1 MPAAPVRSVDVV
13 ALGGGHGLAASLQ
26 ALRRVTPHL
35 TAVVGVSDDGG
46 SSGRLRE
53 EFGIVPPGDLR
64 MALAALCGDDTWGS
78 TWARVLQ
85 HRFSSKG
92 ELDGHS
98 LGNLL
103 ITALWE
109 ETDNLVEGLDW
120 VARLLDAKGKVLPL
134 CIEPLEIYADVLT
147 DSGESQQVRGQVQVA
162 TTPHEIQSIGLE
174 PKNPVVCDQA
184 VAAVRNAD
192 FVVLGPGSWYTSVLT
207 HFQVP
212 QMAQALHETTATRVL
227 VINLKPQSGETEGYS
242 AANYLQVLARSY
254 PDFRVDIVLADIDHL
269 GSDRKEVEIQLQAQA
284 AESGARLVLAPLA
297 KPEGP
302 SDRHDPTLL
311 ASAFGSIFAHGRINP
326 WQ

>member
-1 MPAAPVRSVDVV
+1 MPGAPNRPVDVV

-85 HRFSSKG
+85 HRFASKG

-109 ETDNLVEGLDW
+109 ETEDLVEGLDW

-134 CIEPLEIYADVLT
+134 CIEPLEIFAEVLT
-147 DSGESQQVRGQVQVA
+147 SHGETKEIRGQVQVA
-162 TTPHEIQSIGLE
+162 TTPHKIKAIGLE
-174 PKNPVVCDQA
+174 PRNPAVCKQA
-184 VAAVRNAD
+184 IAAVRNAD
-192 FVVLGPGSWYTSVLT
+192 FVVLGPGSWFTSVLT

-212 QMAQALHETTATRVL
+212 QMAQALHETTAARVL
-227 VINLKPQSGETEGYS
+227 VVNLRPQSGETEGYS
-242 AANYLQVLARSY
+242 AASYLEVLGKSY
-254 PDFRVDIVLADIDHL
+254 PEFRVDVVLADIDHAGQNL
-269 GSDRKEVEIQLQAQA
+269 TGASEALQELTQA
-284 AESGARLVLAPLA
+284 SGARLVLAPLA
-297 KPEGP
+297 RAQGP
-302 SDRHDPTLL
+302 SDQHDPGLL
-311 ASAFGSIFAHGRINP
+311 ASAFSSIFAHGRISP

>member
-1 MPAAPVRSVDVV
+1 MPGAPMRSVDVV
-13 ALGGGHGLAASLQ
+13 ALGGGHGLSATLQ

-85 HRFSSKG
+85 HRFASKG

-109 ETDNLVEGLDW
+109 ETDDLVEGLDW

-134 CIEPLEIYADVLT
+134 CIEPLEIYAEVLT
-147 DSGESQQVRGQVQVA
+147 SGGQTQQVRGQVQVA
-162 TTPHEIQSIGLE
+162 TTPHMIQSIGLT
-174 PKNPVVCDQA
+174 PQNPAVCEQA
-184 VAAVRNAD
+184 VAAVRHAD

-212 QMAQALHETTATRVL
+212 QMAQALHETTAGRVL
-227 VINLKPQSGETEGYS
+227 VINLRPQSGETEGYS
-242 AANYLQVLARSY
+242 AGKYLEVLAKSY
-254 PDFRVDIVLADIDHL
+254 PDFRVDVVLADIDHVGQDL
-269 GSDRKEVEIQLQAQA
+269 AETDERLQELSA
-284 AESGARLVLAPLA
+284 ASGARLVLAPLA
-297 KPEGP
+297 KAQGP
-302 SDRHDPTLL
+302 TDQHDPALL
-311 ASAFGSIFAHGRINP
+311 ASAFSSIFAHDRISP

>member
-1 MPAAPVRSVDVV
+1 MRSVDVV

-92 ELDGHS
+92 DLDGHS

-147 DSGESQQVRGQVQVA
+147 AAGQTDQVRGQVQVA
-162 TTPHEIQSIGLE
+162 TTPHAIQTIGLE
-174 PKNPVVCDQA
+174 PKNPQVCEQA

-212 QMAQALHETTATRVL
+212 QMAQALHETTAARVL
-227 VINLKPQSGETEGYS
+227 VINLRPQSGETEGYS
-242 AANYLQVLARSY
+242 AASYLEVLAKSY
-254 PDFRVDIVLADIDHL
+254 PDFKVDVVLADVNHVGQD
-269 GSDRKEVEIQLQAQA
+269 SPKNAESLQKLATD
-284 AESGARLVLAPLA
+284 SGARLVLAPLA
-297 KPEGP
+297 KVNGP
-302 SDRHDPTLL
+302 SDQHDPRLL
-311 ASAFGSIFAHGRINP
+311 ASAFSSIFTHGRISP

>member
-1 MPAAPVRSVDVV
+1 MRSVDVV

-78 TWARVLQ
+78 TWARVFQ

-92 ELDGHS
+92 DLDGHS

-147 DSGESQQVRGQVQVA
+147 AAGQTDQVRGQVQVA
-162 TTPHEIQSIGLE
+162 TTPHAIQAIGLE
-174 PKNPVVCDQA
+174 PKNPQVCEQA

-212 QMAQALHETTATRVL
+212 QMAQALHETTAARVL
-227 VINLKPQSGETEGYS
+227 VINLRPQSGETEGYS
-242 AANYLQVLARSY
+242 AASYLEVLAKSY
-254 PDFRVDIVLADIDHL
+254 PDFKVDVVLADVNHVGQD
-269 GSDRKEVEIQLQAQA
+269 SPKNAESLQELA
-284 AESGARLVLAPLA
+284 ADSGARLVLAPLA
-297 KPEGP
+297 KVNGP
-302 SDRHDPTLL
+302 SDQHDPTLL
-311 ASAFGSIFAHGRINP
+311 ASAFGSIFTHGRISP

>member
-1 MPAAPVRSVDVV
+1 MPAAPNRAVDVV
-13 ALGGGHGLAASLQ
+13 ALGGGHGLSASLQ

-92 ELDGHS
+92 DLDGHS

-109 ETDNLVEGLDW
+109 ETNDLVEGLDW

-147 DSGESQQVRGQVQVA
+147 STGQTDQVRGQVQVA
-162 TTPHEIQSIGLE
+162 TTPHKIQAIGLE
-174 PKNPVVCDQA
+174 PKNPVVCEQA
-184 VAAVRNAD
+184 VASVRNAD

-212 QMAQALHETTATRVL
+212 QMAQALHETTASRIL
-227 VINLKPQSGETEGYS
+227 VINLRPQTGETEGYS
-242 AANYLQVLARSY
+242 AASYLEVLAKSY
-254 PDFRVDIVLADIDHL
+254 PDFKVDVVLADIDHVGQDPTSNGDSL
-269 GSDRKEVEIQLQAQA
+269 EDLAQA
-284 AESGARLVLAPLA
+284 CGARLVMAPLA
-297 KPEGP
+297 KSDGP
-302 SDRHDPTLL
+302 SDQHDPTLL
-311 ASAFGSIFAHGRINP
+311 ASAFSSIFTHGRISP

>member
-1 MPAAPVRSVDVV
+1 MPSAPVRPVDVV

-85 HRFSSKG
+85 HRFASKG
-92 ELDGHS
+92 DLDGHS

-109 ETDNLVEGLDW
+109 ETENLVEGLDW

-134 CIEPLEIYADVLT
+134 CVEPLDIYANVIT
-147 DSGESQQVRGQVQVA
+147 SNGQSEIVRGQVQVA
-162 TTPHEIQSIGLE
+162 TTPHAIQSIGLKPE
-174 PKNPVVCDQA
+174 NPMVCEQA
-184 VAAVRNAD
+184 VAAVKNAD

-212 QMAQALHETTATRVL
+212 QMAQALHDTTASRVL
-227 VINLKPQSGETEGYS
+227 VINLRPQRGETEGYS
-242 AANYLQVLARSY
+242 AASYLEVLAKSY
-254 PDFRVDIVLADIDHL
+254 PNFRVDVVLADSDHV
-269 GSDRKEVEIQLQAQA
+269 GQDSTSPTSQLFELAQA
-284 AESGARLVLAPLA
+284 LGAQLVLAPLA
-297 KPEGP
+297 KADGP
-302 SDRHDPTLL
+302 SDQHDPALL
-311 ASAFGSIFAHGRINP
+311 ASAFGSIFAHGRISP

>member
-1 MPAAPVRSVDVV
+1 
-13 ALGGGHGLAASLQ
+13 
-26 ALRRVTPHL
+26 
-35 TAVVGVSDDGG
+35 
-46 SSGRLRE
+46 
-53 EFGIVPPGDLR
+53 

-92 ELDGHS
+92 DLDGHS

-109 ETDNLVEGLDW
+109 ETNDLVEGLDW

-147 DSGESQQVRGQVQVA
+147 STGQLDQVRGQVQVA
-162 TTPHEIQSIGLE
+162 TTPHRIQSIGLE
-174 PKNPVVCDQA
+174 PRNPIVCEQA
-184 VAAVRNAD
+184 VAAVRDAD

-212 QMAQALHETTATRVL
+212 QMAQALHETTASRVL
-227 VINLKPQSGETEGYS
+227 VVNLIPQSGETEGYS
-242 AANYLQVLARSY
+242 AASYLEVLAKSY
-254 PDFRVDIVLADIDHL
+254 PDFKVDVILADVDHV
-269 GSDRKEVEIQLQAQA
+269 GQHSAKESNLLQDLAKA
-284 AESGARLVLAPLA
+284 SGARLVLAPLA
-297 KPEGP
+297 KVEGP
-302 SDRHDPTLL
+302 SDQHDPALL
-311 ASAFGSIFAHGRINP
+311 ASAFSSIFTHGRISP

>member
-1 MPAAPVRSVDVV
+1 MPSAPMRSVDVV
-13 ALGGGHGLAASLQ
+13 ALGGGHGLSASLQ
-26 ALRRVTPHL
+26 ALRRVTPHV

-85 HRFSSKG
+85 HRFASKG
-92 ELDGHS
+92 ELHGHS

-109 ETDNLVEGLDW
+109 ETENLVEGLEW

-134 CIEPLEIYADVLT
+134 CIEPLEIYADVVT
-147 DSGESQQVRGQVQVA
+147 STGELQQVRGQVQVA
-162 TTPHEIQSIGLE
+162 TTTHKIQSIGLA
-174 PKNPVVCDQA
+174 PSNPAVCEQA
-184 VAAVRNAD
+184 VAAVRHAD

-212 QMAQALHETTATRVL
+212 QMAKALHETTAARVL
-227 VINLKPQSGETEGYS
+227 VVNLRPQSGETEGYS
-242 AANYLQVLARSY
+242 AASYLEVLAKSY
-254 PDFRVDIVLADIDHL
+254 PDFRVDVVLADIDHV
-269 GSDRKEVEIQLQAQA
+269 GQDKASSEKHLQELSIA
-284 AESGARLVLAPLA
+284 SGARLVLAPLA
-297 KPEGP
+297 KAAGP
-302 SDRHDPTLL
+302 SDQHDPALL
-311 ASAFGSIFAHGRINP
+311 ASAFSSIFAHGRI
-326 WQ
+326 

>member
-1 MPAAPVRSVDVV
+1 MPAAQIRQVDVV

-85 HRFSSKG
+85 HRFSSSG

-134 CIEPLEIYADVLT
+134 CIEPLEIYADVIT
-147 DSGESQQVRGQVQVA
+147 TSGQAEKVHGQVQVA
-162 TTPHEIQSIGLE
+162 TTPHKIQAIGLE
-174 PKNPVVCDQA
+174 PKNPAVCNQA
-184 VAAVRNAD
+184 VAAVHNAD

-212 QMAQALHETTATRVL
+212 EMAQALHETTASRVL
-227 VINLKPQSGETEGYS
+227 VVNLRPQTGETEGYS
-242 AANYLQVLARSY
+242 AASYLEVLARSY
-254 PDFRVDIVLADIDHL
+254 PEFRVDVILADVNHVGKDL
-269 GSDRKEVEIQLQAQA
+269 AENSDKLNELAKA
-284 AESGARLVLAPLA
+284 SGARLVLAPLA
-297 KPEGP
+297 KKDGP
-302 SDRHDPTLL
+302 SDQHDPALL
-311 ASAFGSIFAHGRINP
+311 ASAFSSIFTHGRISP
-326 WQ
+326 WP

>member
-1 MPAAPVRSVDVV
+1 MSAAPVRSVDVV

-147 DSGESQQVRGQVQVA
+147 ASGESQQVRGQVQVA
-162 TTPHEIQSIGLE
+162 TTPHKIQSIGLE

-242 AANYLQVLARSY
+242 AANYLQVLARSF

-269 GSDRKEVEIQLQAQA
+269 GSDRREVETQLQAQA

>member
-1 MPAAPVRSVDVV
+1 MRSVDVV

-46 SSGRLRE
+46 SSGRLRA

-92 ELDGHS
+92 DLDGHS

-147 DSGESQQVRGQVQVA
+147 AAGQTDQVRGQVQVA
-162 TTPHEIQSIGLE
+162 TTPHAIQAIGLE
-174 PKNPVVCDQA
+174 PKNPQVCEQA

-212 QMAQALHETTATRVL
+212 QMAKALHETTAARVL
-227 VINLKPQSGETEGYS
+227 VINLRPQSGETEGYS
-242 AANYLQVLARSY
+242 AASYLEVLAKSY
-254 PDFRVDIVLADIDHL
+254 PDFKVDVVLADVNHVGQD
-269 GSDRKEVEIQLQAQA
+269 SPKNAESLQELA
-284 AESGARLVLAPLA
+284 ADSGARLVLAPLA
-297 KPEGP
+297 KVNGP
-302 SDRHDPTLL
+302 SDQHDPTLL
-311 ASAFGSIFAHGRINP
+311 ASAFGSIFTHGRISP

>member
-1 MPAAPVRSVDVV
+1 MPGAPMRSVDVV

-46 SSGRLRE
+46 SSGRLRA

-92 ELDGHS
+92 DLDGHS

-147 DSGESQQVRGQVQVA
+147 AAGQTDQVRGQVQVA
-162 TTPHEIQSIGLE
+162 TTPHAIQAIGLE
-174 PKNPVVCDQA
+174 PKNPQVCEQA

-212 QMAQALHETTATRVL
+212 QMAQALHETTAARVL
-227 VINLKPQSGETEGYS
+227 VINLRPQSGETEGYS
-242 AANYLQVLARSY
+242 AASYLEVLAKSY
-254 PDFRVDIVLADIDHL
+254 PDFKVDVVLADVNHVGQD
-269 GSDRKEVEIQLQAQA
+269 SPKNAESLQELA
-284 AESGARLVLAPLA
+284 ADSGARLVLAPLA
-297 KPEGP
+297 KVNGP
-302 SDRHDPTLL
+302 SDQHDPTLL
-311 ASAFGSIFAHGRINP
+311 ASAFGSIFTHGRISP

>member
-1 MPAAPVRSVDVV
+1 MTIAPNRALDVV

-85 HRFSSKG
+85 HRFASQG

-109 ETDNLVEGLDW
+109 ETQDLVEGLDW

-134 CIEPLEIYADVLT
+134 CIEPLEIVASVKT
-147 DSGESQQVRGQVQVA
+147 NSGELIEVRGQVQVA
-162 TTPHEIQSIGLE
+162 TTPHEIQAIQLVPE
-174 PKNPVVCDQA
+174 QPKVCLQA

-192 FVVLGPGSWYTSVLT
+192 VVVLGPGSWYTSVLT
-207 HFQVP
+207 HFQVA
-212 QMAQALHETTATRVL
+212 QMAQALHETTATKIL
-227 VINLKPQSGETEGYS
+227 AINLRPQTGETDGYS
-242 AANYLQVLARSY
+242 AGRYLEVLATSFPNFHLDY
-254 PDFRVDIVLADIDHL
+254 VLADPDHVGDL
-269 GSDRKEVEIQLQAQA
+269 KELTRMA
-284 AESGARLVLAPLA
+284 AAAGAKLELAKLA
-297 KPEGP
+297 KPQGP
-302 SDRHDPTLL
+302 SDQHDPALL
-311 ASAFGSIFAHGRINP
+311 ASAFTSIFTHGRLNT

>member
-1 MPAAPVRSVDVV
+1 MRSVDVV
-13 ALGGGHGLAASLQ
+13 ALGGGHGLSASLQ

-85 HRFSSKG
+85 HRFASKG
-92 ELDGHS
+92 ELHGHS

-109 ETDNLVEGLDW
+109 ETDDLVEGLDW
-120 VARLLDAKGKVLPL
+120 VARLLDAKGRVLPL

-147 DSGESQQVRGQVQVA
+147 SAGKSEQVRGQVQVA
-162 TTPHEIQSIGLE
+162 TTPHTIQSIGLT
-174 PKNPVVCDQA
+174 PKNPAVCEQA

-212 QMAQALHETTATRVL
+212 QMAQALHETTAARVL
-227 VINLKPQSGETEGYS
+227 VINLRPQSGETEGYS
-242 AANYLQVLARSY
+242 AASYLEVLAKSY
-254 PDFRVDIVLADIDHL
+254 PDFRVDVVLADIDHVGPDL
-269 GSDRKEVEIQLQAQA
+269 AGHDQRLQDLCTA
-284 AESGARLVLAPLA
+284 SGARLVLAPLA
-297 KPEGP
+297 KAAGP
-302 SDRHDPTLL
+302 SDQHDPALL
-311 ASAFGSIFAHGRINP
+311 ASAFGSIFAHGRI
-326 WQ
+326 

>member
-1 MPAAPVRSVDVV
+1 MPGAPMRSVDVV
-13 ALGGGHGLAASLQ
+13 ALGGGHGLSATLR

-85 HRFSSKG
+85 HRFASKG

-109 ETDNLVEGLDW
+109 ETDDLVEGLDW

-147 DSGESQQVRGQVQVA
+147 STGQTQQVRGQVQVA
-162 TTPHEIQSIGLE
+162 ITPHKIQSIGLD
-174 PKNPVVCDQA
+174 PQNPAVCEQA
-184 VAAVRNAD
+184 VAAVRHAD

-212 QMAQALHETTATRVL
+212 QMAQALHETTASRVL

-242 AANYLQVLARSY
+242 AGKYLEVLAKSY
-254 PDFRVDIVLADIDHL
+254 PDFRVDVVLADVDHVGQDL
-269 GSDRKEVEIQLQAQA
+269 AGTEERLQELSA
-284 AESGARLVLAPLA
+284 ASGARLVLAPLA
-297 KPEGP
+297 KVQGP
-302 SDRHDPTLL
+302 TDQHDPALL
-311 ASAFGSIFAHGRINP
+311 ASAFSSIFAHDRISP

>member
-1 MPAAPVRSVDVV
+1 M
-13 ALGGGHGLAASLQ
+13 
-26 ALRRVTPHL
+26 
-35 TAVVGVSDDGG
+35 
-46 SSGRLRE
+46 
-53 EFGIVPPGDLR
+53 PPGDLR

-92 ELDGHS
+92 DLDGHS

-109 ETDNLVEGLDW
+109 ETNDVVEGLDW

-147 DSGESQQVRGQVQVA
+147 ATGQTNQVRGQVQVA
-162 TTPHEIQSIGLE
+162 RTQHKIQAIGLE
-174 PKNPVVCDQA
+174 PKDPIVCEQA
-184 VAAVRNAD
+184 IAAVRNAD

-212 QMAQALHETTATRVL
+212 QMAQALHETTAARIL
-227 VINLKPQSGETEGYS
+227 VVNLRPQTGETEGYS
-242 AANYLQVLARSY
+242 AASYIEVLAKSFPEY
-254 PDFRVDIVLADIDHL
+254 KVDFVLVDENQVGQDPARDG
-269 GSDRKEVEIQLQAQA
+269 GSLQELVA
-284 AESGARLVLAPLA
+284 ASGARLILAPLA
-297 KPEGP
+297 KADGP
-302 SDRHDPTLL
+302 SDQHDPSLL
-311 ASAFGSIFAHGRINP
+311 ASAFSSIFAHGRINP

>member
-1 MPAAPVRSVDVV
+1 
-13 ALGGGHGLAASLQ
+13 
-26 ALRRVTPHL
+26 
-35 TAVVGVSDDGG
+35 
-46 SSGRLRE
+46 
-53 EFGIVPPGDLR
+53 

-92 ELDGHS
+92 DLDGHS

-147 DSGESQQVRGQVQVA
+147 AAGQTDQVRGQVQVA
-162 TTPHEIQSIGLE
+162 TTPHAIQAIGLE
-174 PKNPVVCDQA
+174 PKNPQVCEQA

-212 QMAQALHETTATRVL
+212 QMAQALHETTAARVL
-227 VINLKPQSGETEGYS
+227 VINLRPQSGETEGYS
-242 AANYLQVLARSY
+242 AASYLEVLAKSY
-254 PDFRVDIVLADIDHL
+254 PDFKVDVVLADVNHVGQD
-269 GSDRKEVEIQLQAQA
+269 SPKNAKSLQELA
-284 AESGARLVLAPLA
+284 ADSGARLVLAPLA
-297 KPEGP
+297 KVNGP
-302 SDRHDPTLL
+302 SDQHDPTLL
-311 ASAFGSIFAHGRINP
+311 ASAFSSIFTHGRISP

>member
-1 MPAAPVRSVDVV
+1 MPGALMRSVDVV

-26 ALRRVTPHL
+26 ALRRVTPHV

-85 HRFSSKG
+85 HRFSSSG

-147 DSGESQQVRGQVQVA
+147 ASGEADQVRGQVQVA
-162 TTPHEIQSIGLE
+162 TTQHQIQSIGLE
-174 PKNPVVCDQA
+174 PKNPQVCEQA

-192 FVVLGPGSWYTSVLT
+192 VVVLGPGSWYTSVLT

-212 QMAQALHETTATRVL
+212 QMSQALHETTATRVL
-227 VINLKPQSGETEGYS
+227 VINLRPQSGETEGYS
-242 AANYLQVLARSY
+242 AASYLEVLAKSY
-254 PDFRVDIVLADIDHL
+254 PDFRVDVVLADVDHL
-269 GSDRKEVEIQLQAQA
+269 GPDLEQNADPLREL
-284 AESGARLVLAPLA
+284 AEASGARLVLAPLA
-297 KPEGP
+297 KADGP
-302 SDRHDPTLL
+302 SDQHDPTLL
-311 ASAFGSIFAHGRINP
+311 ASAFGSIFAHGRISP

>member
-1 MPAAPVRSVDVV
+1 MPTAPVRPVDVV

-85 HRFSSKG
+85 HRFASKG
-92 ELDGHS
+92 DLDGHS

-109 ETDNLVEGLDW
+109 ETENLVEGLDW

-134 CIEPLEIYADVLT
+134 CVEPLDIYANVLT
-147 DSGESQQVRGQVQVA
+147 ANGQSEKVHGQVQVA
-162 TTPHEIQSIGLE
+162 TTPHAIQSIGLE
-174 PKNPVVCDQA
+174 PENPLVCEQA
-184 VAAVRNAD
+184 VTAVKNAD

-212 QMAQALHETTATRVL
+212 QMAQALHETTASRVL
-227 VINLKPQSGETEGYS
+227 VINLRPQRGETEGYS
-242 AANYLQVLARSY
+242 AASYLEVLAKSY
-254 PDFRVDIVLADIDHL
+254 PDFRVDVVLADSDHV
-269 GSDRKEVEIQLQAQA
+269 GQDSSSSNSQLAELAQA
-284 AESGARLVLAPLA
+284 SGAQLVLAPLA
-297 KPEGP
+297 KAEGP
-302 SDRHDPTLL
+302 SDQHDPALL
-311 ASAFGSIFAHGRINP
+311 LSLIHI
-326 WQ
+326 

>member
-1 MPAAPVRSVDVV
+1 
-13 ALGGGHGLAASLQ
+13 
-26 ALRRVTPHL
+26 
-35 TAVVGVSDDGG
+35 VSDDGG

-85 HRFSSKG
+85 HRFSSQG

-120 VARLLDAKGKVLPL
+120 VARLLDAKGRVLPL
-134 CIEPLEIYADVLT
+134 CEEPLEIYAEVLT
-147 DSGESQQVRGQVQVA
+147 DAGEIELVRGQVQVA
-162 TTPHEIQSIGLE
+162 TTPHKIQKIGLD
-174 PKNPVVCDQA
+174 PSQPTVCSEA

-212 QMAQALHETTATRVL
+212 QMAAALHETTASRVL
-227 VINLKPQSGETEGYS
+227 VVNLRPQTGETEGYS
-242 AANYLQVLARSY
+242 ASSYLEVLAKSHSEFRI
-254 PDFRVDIVLADIDHL
+254 DFVLVDEDHVSQGKGADQAKVQELAQSL
-269 GSDRKEVEIQLQAQA
+269 GAQ
-284 AESGARLVLAPLA
+284 LVLAPLA
-297 KPEGP
+297 KFEGP
-302 SDRHDPTLL
+302 SDQHDPALL
-311 ASAFGSIFAHGRINP
+311 ASAFSSIFTHGKISP

>member
-1 MPAAPVRSVDVV
+1 MPGALMRSVDVV
-13 ALGGGHGLAASLQ
+13 ALGGGHGLSATLQ

-85 HRFSSKG
+85 HRFASKG

-109 ETDNLVEGLDW
+109 ETDDVVEGLDW

-147 DSGESQQVRGQVQVA
+147 SGGQTQQVRGQVQVA
-162 TTPHEIQSIGLE
+162 TTPHMIQSIGLT
-174 PKNPVVCDQA
+174 PKNPAVCEQA
-184 VAAVRNAD
+184 VAAVRHAD

-212 QMAQALHETTATRVL
+212 QMAQALHETTASRVL

-242 AANYLQVLARSY
+242 AGKYLEVLAKSY
-254 PDFRVDIVLADIDHL
+254 PDFRVDVVLADIDHVGQDL
-269 GSDRKEVEIQLQAQA
+269 AGTQERLQELA
-284 AESGARLVLAPLA
+284 AASGAQLVLAPLA
-297 KPEGP
+297 KAQGP
-302 SDRHDPTLL
+302 TDQHDPALL
-311 ASAFGSIFAHGRINP
+311 ASAFSSIFAHDRISP

>member
-1 MPAAPVRSVDVV
+1 MPAAPNRAVDVV
-13 ALGGGHGLAASLQ
+13 ALGGGHGLSASLQ

-92 ELDGHS
+92 DLDGHS

-109 ETDNLVEGLDW
+109 ETNDLVEGLDW

-147 DSGESQQVRGQVQVA
+147 STGQTDQVRGQVQVA
-162 TTPHEIQSIGLE
+162 TTPHKIQAIGLE
-174 PKNPVVCDQA
+174 PKNPVVCEQA
-184 VAAVRNAD
+184 VASVRNAD

-212 QMAQALHETTATRVL
+212 QMSQALHETTASRIL
-227 VINLKPQSGETEGYS
+227 VINLRPQTGETEGYS
-242 AANYLQVLARSY
+242 AASYLEVLAKSY
-254 PDFRVDIVLADIDHL
+254 PDFKVDVVLADVDHVGQDL
-269 GSDRKEVEIQLQAQA
+269 ASNGDSLEELAKAC
-284 AESGARLVLAPLA
+284 GARLVMAPLA
-297 KPEGP
+297 KSDGP
-302 SDRHDPTLL
+302 SDQHDPTLL
-311 ASAFGSIFAHGRINP
+311 ASAFNSIFTHGRINP

>member
-1 MPAAPVRSVDVV
+1 MPGALMRSVDVV
-13 ALGGGHGLAASLQ
+13 ALGGGHGLSATLQ

-85 HRFSSKG
+85 HRFASKG

-109 ETDNLVEGLDW
+109 ETDDLVEGLDW

-134 CIEPLEIYADVLT
+134 CIELSLI
-147 DSGESQQVRGQVQVA
+147 
-162 TTPHEIQSIGLE
+162 HI
-174 PKNPVVCDQA
+174 
-184 VAAVRNAD
+184 
-192 FVVLGPGSWYTSVLT
+192 
-207 HFQVP
+207 
-212 QMAQALHETTATRVL
+212 
-227 VINLKPQSGETEGYS
+227 
-242 AANYLQVLARSY
+242 
-254 PDFRVDIVLADIDHL
+254 
-269 GSDRKEVEIQLQAQA
+269 
-284 AESGARLVLAPLA
+284 
-297 KPEGP
+297 
-302 SDRHDPTLL
+302 
-311 ASAFGSIFAHGRINP
+311 
-326 WQ
+326 

>member
-1 MPAAPVRSVDVV
+1 MPGAPVRPVAVV
-13 ALGGGHGLAASLQ
+13 ALGGGHGLSASLQ

-85 HRFSSKG
+85 HRFSSAG
-92 ELDGHS
+92 QLNGHS

-109 ETDNLVEGLDW
+109 ETDDLVEGLDW

-134 CIEPLEIYADVLT
+134 CIEPLEIYAQVRT
-147 DSGESQQVRGQVQVA
+147 STGYIEEVRGQVEVA
-162 TTPHEIQSIGLE
+162 TTPHQIMSIGLD
-174 PKNPVVCDQA
+174 PSQPTVCEQA
-184 VAAVRNAD
+184 VEAVRNAD
-192 FVVLGPGSWYTSVLT
+192 FIVLGPGSWYTSVLT

-212 QMAQALHETTATRVL
+212 QMASALHETTASRVL
-227 VINLKPQSGETEGYS
+227 VVNLRPQSGETEGYS
-242 AANYLQVLARSY
+242 TASYLEVLAQSY
-254 PDFRVDIVLADIDHL
+254 PDFRVDVVLADAQQVAEDRVVDEQNLRELAASL
-269 GSDRKEVEIQLQAQA
+269 GAQLH
-284 AESGARLVLAPLA
+284 LAPLA
-297 KPEGP
+297 KVAGP
-302 SDRHDPTLL
+302 SDQHDPTLL
-311 ASAFGSIFAHGRINP
+311 ASAFGSIFAHGKISP

>member
-1 MPAAPVRSVDVV
+1 LSTAPVRSVDVV

-134 CIEPLEIYADVLT
+134 CIEPLEIYAEVLT
-147 DSGESQQVRGQVQVA
+147 ATGTAEQVRGQVQVA
-162 TTPHEIQSIGLE
+162 RTEHSIQAIGLE
-174 PKNPVVCDQA
+174 PQNPRVCDEA
-184 VAAVRNAD
+184 VAAVLNAD

-212 QMAQALHETTATRVL
+212 QMAKALHETTASRVL
-227 VINLKPQSGETEGYS
+227 VLNLKPQSGETEGYS

-254 PDFRVDIVLADIDHL
+254 PDFRVDIVLADIDHAGQDRTEIEHQL
-269 GSDRKEVEIQLQAQA
+269 GA
-284 AESGARLVLAPLA
+284 AVVQSGGRLVLASLA
-297 KPEGP
+297 KPDGP
-302 SDRHDPTLL
+302 FDRHDPALL
-311 ASAFGSIFAHGRINP
+311 ASAFSSIFAHGRIKP

>member
-1 MPAAPVRSVDVV
+1 MRSVDVV

-26 ALRRVTPHL
+26 ALRRVTPHV

-85 HRFSSKG
+85 HRFSSDG

-109 ETDNLVEGLDW
+109 ETDDLVEGLDW

-147 DSGESQQVRGQVQVA
+147 SAGQIEQVRGQVQVA
-162 TTPHEIQSIGLE
+162 TTTHQIQSIGLE
-174 PKNPVVCDQA
+174 PKNPMVCEQA
-184 VAAVRNAD
+184 VAAVRHAD
-192 FVVLGPGSWYTSVLT
+192 FVILGPGSWYTSVLT

-212 QMAQALHETTATRVL
+212 QMAQALHETTASRVL
-227 VINLKPQSGETEGYS
+227 VVNLRPQSGETEGYS
-242 AANYLQVLARSY
+242 AASYLEVLAKSY
-254 PDFRVDIVLADIDHL
+254 PDFKVDVILADVDHV
-269 GSDRKEVEIQLQAQA
+269 GHQSTKESDLLQELANASQ
-284 AESGARLVLAPLA
+284 ARLVLAPLA
-297 KPEGP
+297 KVDGP
-302 SDRHDPTLL
+302 SDQHDPALL
-311 ASAFGSIFAHGRINP
+311 ASAFSSIFTHGRISP

>member
-1 MPAAPVRSVDVV
+1 MRSVDVV

-26 ALRRVTPHL
+26 ALRRVTPHV

-85 HRFSSKG
+85 HRFSSDG

-109 ETDNLVEGLDW
+109 ETDDLVEGLDW

-147 DSGESQQVRGQVQVA
+147 PAGQIEQVRGQVQVA
-162 TTPHEIQSIGLE
+162 TTTHQIQSIGLE
-174 PKNPVVCDQA
+174 PKNPMVCEQA
-184 VAAVRNAD
+184 VAAVRHAD
-192 FVVLGPGSWYTSVLT
+192 FVILGPGSWYTSVLT

-212 QMAQALHETTATRVL
+212 QMAQALHETTASRVL
-227 VINLKPQSGETEGYS
+227 VVNLRPQSGETEGYS
-242 AANYLQVLARSY
+242 AASYLEVLAKSY
-254 PDFRVDIVLADIDHL
+254 PDFKVDVILADVDHV
-269 GSDRKEVEIQLQAQA
+269 GHQSTKESDLLQELANASQ
-284 AESGARLVLAPLA
+284 ARLVLAPLA
-297 KPEGP
+297 KVDGP
-302 SDRHDPTLL
+302 SDQHDPALL
-311 ASAFGSIFAHGRINP
+311 ASAFSSIFTHGRISP

>member
-147 DSGESQQVRGQVQVA
+147 ASGESQQVRGQVQVA

-297 KPEGP
+297 KPDGP

>member
-1 MPAAPVRSVDVV
+1 
-13 ALGGGHGLAASLQ
+13 
-26 ALRRVTPHL
+26 
-35 TAVVGVSDDGG
+35 
-46 SSGRLRE
+46 
-53 EFGIVPPGDLR
+53 LR

-92 ELDGHS
+92 DLDGHS

-147 DSGESQQVRGQVQVA
+147 STGLAEQVRGQVQVA
-162 TTPHEIQSIGLE
+162 TTAHAIQAIGLE
-174 PKNPVVCDQA
+174 PKNPQVCEQA

-212 QMAQALHETTATRVL
+212 QMAQALHETTAARIL
-227 VINLKPQSGETEGYS
+227 VINLRPQSGETEGYS
-242 AANYLQVLARSY
+242 AASYLEVLAKSY
-254 PDFRVDIVLADIDHL
+254 PDFKVDVVLADENHVGQDSSNSAKSL
-269 GSDRKEVEIQLQAQA
+269 KDLA
-284 AESGARLVLAPLA
+284 ADSGARLVLAPLA
-297 KPEGP
+297 KVNGP
-302 SDRHDPTLL
+302 SDQHDPTLL
-311 ASAFGSIFAHGRINP
+311 ASAFSSIFTHGRISP

>member
-1 MPAAPVRSVDVV
+1 MRSVDVV

-26 ALRRVTPHL
+26 ALRRVTPHV

-85 HRFSSKG
+85 HRFSSDG

-109 ETDNLVEGLDW
+109 ETDDLVEGLDW

-147 DSGESQQVRGQVQVA
+147 PAGQIEQVRGQVQVA
-162 TTPHEIQSIGLE
+162 TTTHQIQSIGLE
-174 PKNPVVCDQA
+174 PKNPMVCEQA
-184 VAAVRNAD
+184 VAAVRHAD
-192 FVVLGPGSWYTSVLT
+192 FVILGPGSWYTSVLT

-212 QMAQALHETTATRVL
+212 QMAQALHETTASRVL
-227 VINLKPQSGETEGYS
+227 VVNLRPQSGETEGYS
-242 AANYLQVLARSY
+242 AASYLEVLAKSY
-254 PDFRVDIVLADIDHL
+254 PDFKVDVILADVDHV
-269 GSDRKEVEIQLQAQA
+269 GHQSSKERDLLQELANASQ
-284 AESGARLVLAPLA
+284 ARLVLAPLA
-297 KPEGP
+297 KVDGP
-302 SDRHDPTLL
+302 SDQHDPALL
-311 ASAFGSIFAHGRINP
+311 ASAFNSIFTHGRISP

>member
-1 MPAAPVRSVDVV
+1 MRSVDVV

-92 ELDGHS
+92 DLDGHS

-147 DSGESQQVRGQVQVA
+147 AAGQTDQVRGQVQVA
-162 TTPHEIQSIGLE
+162 TTPHAIQTIGLE
-174 PKNPVVCDQA
+174 PKNPQVCEQA

-212 QMAQALHETTATRVL
+212 QMAQALHETTAARVL
-227 VINLKPQSGETEGYS
+227 VINLRPQSGETEGYS
-242 AANYLQVLARSY
+242 AASYLEVLAKSY
-254 PDFRVDIVLADIDHL
+254 PDFKVDVVLADVNHVGQD
-269 GSDRKEVEIQLQAQA
+269 SPKNAESLQELATD
-284 AESGARLVLAPLA
+284 SGARLVLAPLA
-297 KPEGP
+297 KVNGP
-302 SDRHDPTLL
+302 SDQHDPTLL
-311 ASAFGSIFAHGRINP
+311 ASAFGSIFTHGRISP

>member
-1 MPAAPVRSVDVV
+1 MTKVV
-13 ALGGGHGLAASLQ
+13 ALGGGHGLAATLT
-26 ALRRVTPHL
+26 ALRQITNQL
-35 TAVVGVSDDGG
+35 TAIVTVADNGG

-53 EFGIVPPGDLR
+53 EFNSLPPGDLR
-64 MALAALCGDDTWGS
+64 MALAALCGDDNWGS

-92 ELDGHS
+92 DLDGHS

-109 ETDNLVEGLDW
+109 ETNDLVEGLDW

-147 DSGESQQVRGQVQVA
+147 STGQTDQVRGQVQVA
-162 TTPHEIQSIGLE
+162 TTPHKIQAIGLE
-174 PKNPVVCDQA
+174 PKNPVVCEQA
-184 VAAVRNAD
+184 VASVRNAD

-212 QMAQALHETTATRVL
+212 QMAQALHETTASRIL
-227 VINLKPQSGETEGYS
+227 VINLRPQTGETEGYS
-242 AANYLQVLARSY
+242 AASYLEVLAKSY
-254 PDFRVDIVLADIDHL
+254 PDFKVDVVLADVDHVGQDPASNGDSL
-269 GSDRKEVEIQLQAQA
+269 EELAQA
-284 AESGARLVLAPLA
+284 CGARLVMAPLA
-297 KPEGP
+297 KSDGP
-302 SDRHDPTLL
+302 SDQHDPTLL
-311 ASAFGSIFAHGRINP
+311 ASAFSSIFTHGRISP